1 MPPSSGVY
9 LNGHMGQLIPV
20 PGHPNSVGGW
30 KHPLTN
36 DSPIMVLEEGRPLFC
51 VGAPGGRRIISRIAQ
66 IALNVL
72 EFGMGIQE
80 ACAAPTVD
88 ASTMAI
94 IVDSR
99 IPALVIESLP
109 ERGHRMQVVDETPYT
124 GHFSSPFGIFTN
136 RETGLLHGGVE
147 IFGPALAL
155 GL

>member
-1 MPPSSGVY
+1 
-9 LNGHMGQLIPV
+9 MGQLIPV
-20 PGHPNSVGGW
+20 PGHPNSVEGW

-36 DSPIMVLEEGRPLFC
+36 DSPIMVLEGEKPVFC

-72 EFGMGIQE
+72 EFGMGMQE

-88 ASTMAI
+88 ASTMAT

-99 IPALVIESLP
+99 ISEDVVAKLRAMSHRVEVVEESP
-109 ERGHRMQVVDETPYT
+109 FA
-124 GHFSSPFGIFTN
+124 GHFSRPSGVLID
-136 RETGLLHGGVE
+136 RERGLLHGGVDV
-147 IFGPALAL
+147 FDTAVAL